1 MEIASST
8 APSLDERRVLQ
19 QTDGHNHFATT
30 DGIKYL
36 DKFSLGGRY
45 FEQFL
50 VFRNWQRKP
59 IHCRND
65 SSILNWFSARRNRD
79 R

>member
-1 MEIASST
+1 MKIASST

-36 DKFSLGGRY
+36 DKFSSVGRF
-45 FEQFL
+45 FE
-50 VFRNWQRKP
+50 
-59 IHCRND
+59 
-65 SSILNWFSARRNRD
+65 
-79 R
+79 